1 MASSRTMDLGTMPL
15 EGRHIWITFVA
26 SLGQLIG
33 TGVATLAGIIIPML
47 NILSRPQL
55 GSAMQGLIGS
65 ADLIGI
71 MIGASVIGRLIDR
84 YGYLL
89 FFRLCPALILA
100 ASVVAAL
107 TTSVPVL
114 VVALFVIGI
123 GIGGE
128 YSLDSGYISE
138 LLPIRWRSTMIG
150 VAKAASA
157 LGNIVVA
164 GLCWWLVTRWDTAEA
179 WPKLMWI
186 VAAIAAVMLV
196 CRIRFWESP
205 LWLLQKGRTAEAEE
219 CVRRFL
225 GPDVM
230 IEPQVK
236 SAPAAANTESGWSF
250 LRKNFSRLMLSG
262 VPWACEGLGVYGI
275 GVFLPILVMSL
286 GIEHV
291 TAGESAIAH
300 VAASIETTFFIS
312 CVILPGFILGIIML
326 RRKAYI
332 PRLQSVG
339 FWLSALSLGVLL
351 VSYHFGL
358 NRWISIIAFM
368 AFELFLNMGPHLTTY
383 VLPPKIYPVED
394 RGLGSGMSASAGK
407 LGAVIAVF
415 LIPVLLKAGGI
426 VLVLGVSVAVMAVGA
441 IVTSIYAPR
450 VLSRQQSDAHISI
463 RATR

>member
-1 MASSRTMDLGTMPL
+1 MDLGTMPL

-89 FFRLCPALILA
+89 FFRLCPALILV

-107 TTSVPVL
+107 TPSVPVL
-114 VVALFVIGI
+114 VVALFVIGV

-138 LLPIRWRSTMIG
+138 LLPVRWRSTMIG

-157 LGNIVVA
+157 LGNIAVA
-164 GLCWWLVTRWDTAEA
+164 GVCWWLVTRWDSAHA
-179 WPKLMWI
+179 WPRLMWI
-186 VAAIAAVMLV
+186 VAAIAALMLV
-196 CRIRFWESP
+196 CRIRFCESP
-205 LWLLQKGRTAEAEE
+205 LWLLQKGRTAEAET

-225 GPDVM
+225 GPDVV

-236 SAPAAANTESGWSF
+236 SAPAVANTGSGWSF

-291 TAGESAIAH
+291 TPGESAIAH
-300 VAASIETTFFIS
+300 VASSIETTFFIS
-312 CVILPGFILGIIML
+312 CVILPGFILGIVML

-358 NRWISIIAFM
+358 DRWISIIAFM

-394 RGLGSGMSASAGK
+394 RGLGSGISASAGK

-415 LIPVLLKAGGI
+415 LIPVLLKMGGI

-441 IVTSIYAPR
+441 IVTGIYAPR

-463 RATR
+463 RATRPVQPS